1 MAKSKSGLFQKGLL
15 LLMIPFLLQIVFSF
29 WFALIYLDAAR
40 ALHYQ
45 ATRIYAST
53 VCSKVGALSM
63 NMMGDIFLAMHV
75 TISDTSKSVMI
86 GVTIISIDKEK
97 EFKAALAELAEV
109 GREFKEISSR
119 IRPLVEG
126 LKSFEDATTEECLSS
141 NSISN
146 EKITTYLRTGLIP
159 LRRQL
164 HDTIESL
171 NDLASSPSLEYF
183 TRSGNVELLI
193 LGLITASILTNI
205 FVAINLWLVTRK
217 TVLANIETI
226 DENFKRLAEN
236 KELLPPLSREDEFSQ
251 FDRDFR
257 EIADQVLTIRLE
269 RQRYLEVMSRIMRE
283 PLTDLNRFLERMG
296 EGTYLELTPK
306 SEAMLSRTTVA
317 TRRLVLMLN
326 ELIDF
331 EQIEQGTFSLT
342 LCESS
347 AAAIIQTAIDCVQ
360 APPGKNILMEARAE
374 ESLFIKADPDRLT
387 QVLINLLSN
396 ALKFAPS
403 DSTITLS
410 ARQEAQMVVF
420 SVQDQGRG
428 IPEEMLTRIFER
440 YEQVDQIGDSKE
452 KKGSGLG
459 LAICKSIV
467 EAHGGEIWAANA
479 ESGGAIMSFSI
490 PEESQL

>member
-1 MAKSKSGLFQKGLL
+1 MANSKSGLFRKGLL
-15 LLMIPFLLQIVFSF
+15 LLMIPFLLQIVFAF

-75 TISDTSKSVMI
+75 TISDTSRSVMI

-119 IRPLVEG
+119 TRPLVEK
-126 LKSFEDATTEECLSS
+126 LHNFEDATTEECLSAG
-141 NSISN
+141 SISN
-146 EKITTYLRTGLIP
+146 EQITNYLKTGLVP

-171 NDLASSPSLEYF
+171 NDLASSPALEYF
-183 TRSGNVELLI
+183 TRSGNVETLI
-193 LGLITASILTNI
+193 YSLIAASVLTNI

-217 TVLANIETI
+217 TVLANIEAI

-236 KELLPPLSREDEFSQ
+236 KALLPPLAREDEFSR
-251 FDRDFR
+251 FDRDFH
-257 EIADQVLTIRLE
+257 EIADQVLAIRLE

-283 PLTDLNRFLERMG
+283 PLTDLNRFLDRMS
-296 EGTYLELTPK
+296 EGTYLALTPK
-306 SEAMLSRTTVA
+306 SEAMLSRTTLA

-331 EQIEQGTFSLT
+331 EQIEQGTFSLV

-347 AAAIIQTAIDCVQ
+347 AGAMIKTAIDCVQ
-360 APPGKNILMEARAE
+360 PPPGSNIVMETRVE
-374 ESLFIKADPDRLT
+374 EGLTIQADPDRLT

-403 DSTITLS
+403 DSAITIS
-410 ARQEAQMVVF
+410 ALEKEDTVVF
-420 SVQDQGRG
+420 SVEDQGRG
-428 IPEEMLTRIFER
+428 IPEEMLKRIFER

-467 EAHGGEIWAANA
+467 EAHGGEIWANNA

-490 PEESQL
+490 PREISI